1 MGGATLDEQAK
12 KRHKKMKK
20 TLEKPNMKRAIRK
33 GKRTKS
39 GRKPLRILWGSEQ
52 PTRPT
57 GYATVTR
64 ELVKRLVK
72 KGHEV
77 FVMGWDY
84 NGEPMKH
91 EEGWTMVHAGIGGF
105 GSETIAGAGSPT
117 VLDMHLEQLK
127 PDLYISLIDL
137 WFIGHAVVSTNRT
150 QTPYI
155 AYLPIDGYPVS
166 YAWKDILKM
175 LHTPLWMSEFGRDIF
190 SEFINDFSSDGNG
203 DEGLKDPVLD
213 RYIGGSGEVLLHGID
228 ADVFKPMTDEQ
239 RKSAKEKLG
248 LKWDFTLLH
257 VGRNT
262 NRKQIPR
269 LINAFR
275 EFWIRNDKPFNV
287 GMILHVGDPTDSTGM
302 GGWNLPQL
310 IKEAGL
316 ESQIAFS
323 DTTTNPLFGLSREEL
338 AMLYGLADVHVLA
351 TGGEGFGVPSAEAM
365 ACGTPIILPDNS
377 TGPELI
383 GNDNERG
390 WLVPCATNIV
400 GPKWGVNL
408 KLVDESALADT
419 IQEAYDHPE
428 LVKSKGESAREW
440 AVKNLTW
447 DLLTDQLEELIH
459 NVAETKH
466 PLGDNSEMLL

>member
-1 MGGATLDEQAK
+1 MGNQILKEQAK
-12 KRHKKMKK
+12 KRSQKMKK

-64 ELVKRLVK
+64 ELIKRLVK
-72 KGHEV
+72 RGHEV

-84 NGEPMKH
+84 NGEPFTH
-91 EEGWTMVHAGIGGF
+91 EEGWTVIHAGLGGF

-127 PDLYISLIDL
+127 PDLYISLTDA
-137 WFIGHAVVSTNRT
+137 WFIGHAVISTNRAKV
-150 QTPYI
+150 PYL
-155 AYLPIDGYPVS
+155 AYMPIDGYPVS
-166 YAWKDILKM
+166 YAWKDLLKM
-175 LHTPLWMSEFGRDIF
+175 LHTPLWMSEFGRDTF
-190 SEFINDFSSDGNG
+190 TEFINEFSSGGDG

-213 RYIGGSGEVLLHGID
+213 RYVGDSGEVLWHGID
-228 ADVFKPMTDEQ
+228 PDVFKPMTSQ
-239 RKSAKEKLG
+239 QKKVAKEKLG
-248 LKWDFTLLH
+248 LKWDFILIQ

-262 NRKQIPR
+262 NRKQLPR
-269 LINAFR
+269 LINAFK
-275 EFWIRNDKPFNV
+275 EFWVRNDKPFNV
-287 GMILHVGDPTDSTGM
+287 GMILHVGDPTDTAGM

-316 ESQIAFS
+316 DKQIAFS

-338 AMLYGLADVHVLA
+338 AMLYGLADVHVMA
-351 TGGEGFGVPSAEAM
+351 TGGEGFGVPTAEAM

-377 TGPELI
+377 TGPELV
-383 GNDNERG
+383 GDDGERG
-390 WLVPCATNIV
+390 WLVPCATHIV

-408 KLVDESALADT
+408 KLVDESIVGYTDRPFRRT
-419 IQEAYDHPE
+419 HPYCRRIRTP
-428 LVKSKGESAREW
+428 AW
-440 AVKNLTW
+440 
-447 DLLTDQLEELIH
+447 
-459 NVAETKH
+459 
-466 PLGDNSEMLL
+466 